1 MVDEA
6 VAGNPEAYNR
16 ITEILGC
23 KWSLA
28 IFDSLGRGVNRPGRI
43 EKEYDGL
50 TTKALHRCLNRLE
63 QDGIIQKTVF
73 PEVPPHVEYGLTENG
88 LKLVS
93 VLSAVRDLSGDWSPA
108 LGSTSCDP

>member
-28 IFDSLGRGVNRPGRI
+28 IFDALGRGINRPGRI
-43 EKEYDGL
+43 EKEYEGL

-63 QDGIIQKTVF
+63 QDGVLQKTVF
-73 PEVPPHVEYGLTENG
+73 AEVPPHVEYALTENG
-88 LKLVS
+88 RKLVS
-93 VLSAVRDLSGDWSPA
+93 VLSAVRDLSGQWGTDISSAACTP
-108 LGSTSCDP
+108 